1 MKSKAPLM
9 LIEQMVL
16 LLVFA
21 FVAALCMQAFV
32 KSDKISTQTEARDRA
47 VVLVQSVAETLR
59 HNNGDFV
66 RTSEDLGGTLADDLF
81 QIAYDEEWNRTDTFD
96 NCVYL
101 LCAQRSETNVQ
112 GLGKARVWV
121 ATCGDSAQC
130 SEAETI
136 FSIEITWQ
144 EVDGNAQS

>member
-32 KSDKISTQTEARDRA
+32 KSDQISVQSEARDRA
-47 VVLVQSVAETLR
+47 VVLAQSAAETIR
-59 HNNGDFV
+59 HNCGDFA
-66 RTSEDLGGTLADDLF
+66 RSAEELGGTVAEDMF
-81 QIAYDEEWNRTDTFD
+81 QIAYDEEWNQTDMTERSA
-96 NCVYL
+96 YL
-101 LCAQRSETNVQ
+101 LYAQRCLSEVQ
-112 GLGKARVWV
+112 GLGKARVWL
-121 ATCGDSAQC
+121 APSNADAQNGDSN
-130 SEAETI
+130 SL

-144 EVDGNAQS
+144 EVDAHAQN